1 MKFFAFVLASAGLF
15 QANCQS
21 SIGGPQ
27 GNDSL
32 QEEPLNLIKNG
43 NFEFPS
49 ITGNYKYVD
58 FVCDWD
64 APQRIKLSKG

>member
-1 MKFFAFVLASAGLF
+1 MKFFAFVLAGVGLF
-15 QANCQS
+15 QANGQS

-43 NFEFPS
+43 NFEYPS
-49 ITGNYKYVD
+49 IIGN
-58 FVCDWD
+58 
-64 APQRIKLSKG
+64 